1 MRVLLDSR
9 ISNHTNTHLPQT
21 TSLLQKASLLVYDPT
36 MHAHAIINALVL
48 SATLTHAAAIPA
60 PLAASAPLQR
70 RNGCYQSA
78 LLPGYLKFAD
88 LHGSSKKTDNAEV
101 SLDITTTCNMA
112 AGRVLKP
119 GEVWTHCS
127 EWAWET
133 SSDCE
138 GDCIASCPPR
148 STFPGT
154 TSLADQLGGALCIA
168 SCPSQCKGK
177 GTEVKTGT
185 NRIDW
190 AVKNEGSADATID
203 AQACKDAL
211 NWEIGGCDS
220 GSEQSKGGFWYRIDP
235 NEGKCGA

>member
-1 MRVLLDSR
+1 ML
-9 ISNHTNTHLPQT
+9 
-21 TSLLQKASLLVYDPT
+21 
-36 MHAHAIINALVL
+36 
-48 SATLTHAAAIPA
+48 
-60 PLAASAPLQR
+60 
-70 RNGCYQSA
+70 
-78 LLPGYLKFAD
+78 LLPIV
-88 LHGSSKKTDNAEV
+88 SKDDQHEPASNPFV
-101 SLDITTTCNMA
+101 SNYRCVVTTFVNN
-112 AGRVLKP
+112 
-119 GEVWTHCS
+119 WTHCS

-133 SSDCE
+133 TGNC
-138 GDCIASCPPR
+138 GQDCIASCPPR

-154 TSLADQLGGALCIA
+154 NSLADQMSSALCIA
-168 SCPSQCKGK
+168 ACPSQCKGK
-177 GTEVKTGT
+177 PNEVKTGT